1 MSFADDDPDP
11 LTVALELLEDAG
23 TSAAAMP
30 NVARLLPLQA
40 TCEATLE
47 GIEQAI
53 GPLLAQSLPEGATSF
68 GVYWKMRHRS
78 GCAPL
83 VLERSAAIS
92 TILSCVAKQVEG
104 ATVDLRA
111 PDVTIHVEVLQEAS
125 ICCLSV
131 LPRWPQRAEYNVRKE
146 AEQGAS

>member
-53 GPLLAQSLPEGATSF
+53 GPLLEKGSDVNVQDKGGQNGLDVCPSWRPPPRRWW
-68 GVYWKMRHRS
+68 V
-78 GCAPL
+78 
-83 VLERSAAIS
+83 
-92 TILSCVAKQVEG
+92 SC
-104 ATVDLRA
+104 
-111 PDVTIHVEVLQEAS
+111 HQEAKVMYPS
-125 ICCLSV
+125 GGKGTV
-131 LPRWPQRAEYNVRKE
+131 
-146 AEQGAS
+146 